1 VPGKHDRKGRLE
13 VQDCAGGGRAACGI
27 LGGQYGPQRRHPVP
41 GQVYVGTPDA
51 KVVALDAKTGKVM
64 REKQVADSAD
74 GYYGNGAPMIVKGK
88 IVMGT
93 GGPGEMGSRAAVPL
107 REATDGA

>member
-1 VPGKHDRKGRLE
+1 
-13 VQDCAGGGRAACGI
+13 
-27 LGGQYGPQRRHPVP
+27 
-41 GQVYVGTPDA
+41 VYVGTPDA